1 MRRRRSRARGF
12 SLIELVAVMSVLG
25 LLAAGTAATL
35 TVLES
40 SQRSAAARAVERD
53 LRYARERAMTTGR
66 THWVHF
72 LPAQDRY
79 TLREQP
85 EGTSTFLTSLVL
97 PVSDAAGVTGVSFE
111 NEFPGA
117 DLVSASF
124 NSGGVVDSIV
134 GFTWRGLPISANGN
148 SLISQGVVTID
159 GGQSVLVDAGS
170 GLVTHVGP

>member
-1 MRRRRSRARGF
+1 MRRDRSRARGF
-12 SLIELVAVMSVLG
+12 SLIELAAVMSVLG

-40 SQRSAAARAVERD
+40 SQQSAAARAVERD
-53 LRYARERAMTTGR
+53 LRYSRERAMTTGR

-85 EGTSTFLTSLVL
+85 EGTSTFLTSVVL
-97 PVSDAAGVTGVSFE
+97 PVSAAAGVTGVSFA

-117 DLVSASF
+117 GLASASF
-124 NSGGVVDSIV
+124 DSGGFVDTIV
-134 GFTWRGLPISANGN
+134 GFTWRGLPVGASGN
-148 SLISQGVVTID
+148 SLTSQGVVTID
-159 GGQSVLVDAGS
+159 GGHSVLVDAQS